1 MNTCQNCK
9 KARAT
14 VHLTEIDPENASP
27 QETHLCEACAR
38 DTGASTTKPSSVST
52 LQLTTTLISLQEK
65 VRARGMSRTV
75 VCDECGM
82 TFQEFRVKGRLG
94 CCRCYEVFEEG
105 LAPLLEKVHGSSHYV
120 GPEPGVG
127 SRRERTATALEQEL
141 LELRRRLPRAV
152 KDEDYEQAARIRDRI
167 RELEALL
174 MEGRNG

>member
-1 MNTCQNCK
+1 MTAKPFVNKHLSFSRLSRFEQCGLAFKLHYIDKLQAEPGVPLKFGKLVHAVLETLVREHMQEERTGPLSEE
-9 KARAT
+9 RALDLYRQGWAAEG
-14 VHLTEIDPENASP
+14 LTGI
-27 QETHLCEACAR
+27 
-38 DTGASTTKPSSVST
+38 
-52 LQLTTTLISLQEK
+52 
-65 VRARGMSRTV
+65 
-75 VCDECGM
+75 
-82 TFQEFRVKGRLG
+82 
-94 CCRCYEVFEEG
+94 EVFEEG